1 MSPPL
6 PQIVQNAIDKV
17 AGRDAD
23 QEKQRR
29 ADPTMERDSELP
41 PSLSSLAVRW
51 VRNVTIAALVVSVIV
66 HVAGFGIAKVIRF
79 GDGRTAT
86 AVKGP
91 GNAPVAMAIM
101 AESELSQLMGD
112 PMQTPALP
120 EVLIDSPS
128 ASTKELT
135 PAIDPGP
142 VDAGELSL
150 SDSTDFGALTGGGN
164 VETGPG
170 GGLTGS
176 GGGGGGGTAF
186 FGVESSGTRFIFIVD
201 VSSSMAA
208 NNRIERLKEELRKT
222 LRGMADTSEFAI
234 VMFSDFSEVLGG
246 SYRYA
251 EAKPSTLRKF
261 EPLIDAIRLG
271 ASTEPLPAF
280 EIAFNRTNF
289 KRPDAVYF
297 MTDGEFADTVDEEI
311 AQRLNTGDP
320 RVPIHCICFGNDDGQ
335 TNMKQI
341 AKDSGG
347 TYTFVP

>member
-1 MSPPL
+1 ML
-6 PQIVQNAIDKV
+6 RWARNA
-17 AGRDAD
+17 
-23 QEKQRR
+23 
-29 ADPTMERDSELP
+29 TL
-41 PSLSSLAVRW
+41 
-51 VRNVTIAALVVSVIV
+51 AALFVSVIV
-66 HVAGFGIAKVIRF
+66 HAAGFGLAKIIRL
-79 GDGRTAT
+79 GDGKVAT
-86 AVKGP
+86 AIKRP
-91 GNAPVAMAIM
+91 GDGQPVAMAIM

-112 PMQTPALP
+112 PLQTPALP
-120 EVLIDSPS
+120 EVLMDTPS

-164 VETGPG
+164 VDTGPG
-170 GGLTGS
+170 GGLSGS

-186 FGVESSGTRFIFIVD
+186 FGVETTGTRFVFIVD

-208 NNRIERLKEELRKT
+208 NNRIDRLKSELRKT
-222 LRGMADTSEFAI
+222 LRGMAETSEFAVI
-234 VMFSDFSEVLGG
+234 LFSDYSEVLGNVT
-246 SYRYA
+246 RYS

-261 EPLIDAIRLG
+261 EPLIDAIGLG

-280 EIAFNRTNF
+280 EIAFNRKNF
-289 KRPDAVYF
+289 TRPDAVYF

-311 AQRLNTGDP
+311 AQRLNTGKP
-320 RVPIHCICFGNDDGQ
+320 AVPIHAICFGNDGGQ
-335 TNMKQI
+335 ENMKQI